1 MWLDNH
7 TVSGTAFVACF
18 PNELVDFSHGNF
30 IYNDSKKY
38 LHPNRNSAYLNLA
51 LIVIYIA
58 KQIKVRN
65 FSDF

>member
-1 MWLDNH
+1 MRLDNH

-18 PNELVDFSHGNF
+18 LNELVGFSHGNF

-51 LIVIYIA
+51 LILIYI
-58 KQIKVRN
+58 
-65 FSDF
+65 